1 MKKLLLTMAAI
12 FILGTRLYAESGS
25 LDEGVKQIAQRIA
38 YKLIAQ
44 FLNEEK
50 PVSNRK
56 IAVISVESDSD
67 KLSDYIINHLTAEFI
82 NNKISVV
89 ERNSEALEK
98 AHAEQVYQASGA
110 VNDNEAQSIGN
121 ELGVGYIVTGSFR
134 DVGKKSYELSI
145 RAINVGSMSIEA
157 IEMIAVS
164 DDRRLDGLL
173 TDVAETKRRK
183 AEREAER
190 ERRRQELRQN
200 SQSRIANWSES
211 LFNYRLYDVP
221 QIGFFW
227 KLGVDYGNTFI
238 RLSSPISLGIKLP
251 YPPLILS
258 YESSFFGVGL
268 GQLDFTFGFDFD
280 KTKETSKVTLADEF
294 FFRVMNMSVWAGV
307 PLGGKGGIYAL
318 FELSPAALGAICGED
333 FGVAFGVSGGLR
345 FTFSKYVSLDARF
358 ERYILYDNIKST
370 SDYLGVFLNHKIF
383 GARND
388 LHR

>member
-1 MKKLLLTMAAI
+1 MKKLFCVVVTVFLLGI
-12 FILGTRLYAESGS
+12 PLYAQNGT
-25 LDEGVKQIAQRIA
+25 LDEGIRQITQRVA
-38 YKLIAQ
+38 DKLIAQ
-44 FLNEEK
+44 FLDEAN

-56 IAVISVESDSD
+56 IAVINIESDSD

-98 AHAEQVYQASGA
+98 AHAEQIYQASGA
-110 VNDNEAQSIGN
+110 VNDSEAQSIGN
-121 ELGVGYIVTGSFR
+121 ELGVGYIITGAFR
-134 DVGKKSYELSI
+134 DVDKRSYELSV
-145 RAINVGSMSIEA
+145 RAVNVESMGIGA
-157 IEMIAVS
+157 IEMIIVS
-164 DDRRLDGLL
+164 KADKRIAGLL

-183 AEREAER
+183 AERE
-190 ERRRQELRQN
+190 RRIQTFRQN
-200 SQSRIANWSES
+200 HQISTARWSES

-227 KLGVDYGNTFI
+227 KWGMDYRNMFI

-258 YESSFFGVGL
+258 YESSFFGIGL
-268 GQLDFTFGFDFD
+268 EQLDFTFGFNFD

-294 FFRVMNMSVWAGV
+294 FFRVMNMSIWGGV
-307 PLGGKGGIYAL
+307 PFGGKGGIYAL
-318 FELSPAALGAICGED
+318 FEFTPAAVGAIGGED
-333 FGVAFGVSGGLR
+333 FSVAFGFSGGLR
-345 FTFSKYVSLDARF
+345 FTFSKYISLDARF
-358 ERYILYDNIKST
+358 EYYALYDNIEAVSN
-370 SDYLGVFLNHKIF
+370 YLGVFLNHKIF